1 MSIQVDQTTQGLAQ
15 AQGLTFPVA
24 DGSGGGAAGALSTAL
39 NTIVVAFPLT
49 LEFDVVRTTLGSVNT
64 GTFNIYNLKPS
75 SRKQV
80 HHDWWET
87 LKYRKIVLSAGY
99 DRNPKL
105 PQIFVGNVQSA
116 SSVRQGTNWV
126 TRIEAYSGIYGIQN
140 GQVSLSLQSGF
151 DMKTALVTAATAMPN
166 VSLGAIGDFE
176 PPQSSRGLS
185 LCGNAWDVIQGLVV
199 PQGGECFIDQERA
212 CMLQKDDYID
222 FPGNVLEIS
231 SLSEGL
237 LETPQRS
244 QQGTI
249 VEILFE
255 PRVQVG
261 QLIRLTTEETTYNGL
276 YVVKGIR
283 HRGIISG
290 AVGGDCR
297 TVLTLWQNGSAPFNA
312 VAPLS

>member
-1 MSIQVDQTTQGLAQ
+1 MSIQVDQTTQSLAQ

-24 DGSGGGAAGALSTAL
+24 DGSGAGGAGPLSTAL
-39 NTIVVAFPLT
+39 NTVVVAFPLT
-49 LEFDVVRTTLGSVNT
+49 LEFDIVRTTLGSVNT

-87 LKYRKIVLSAGY
+87 LKYRRIVLNAGY

-105 PQIFVGNVQSA
+105 PQIFVGNIQSA

-126 TRIEAYSGIYGIQN
+126 TKIEAYSGIFGIQN

-151 DMKTALVTAATAMPN
+151 DMRTALTTAATAMPN
-166 VSLGAIGDFE
+166 VSLGAIGDFD

-185 LCGNAWDVIQGLVV
+185 VCGNAWDVIQDLS
-199 PQGGECFIDQERA
+199 QGGEAFIDQEKV
-212 CMLQKDDYID
+212 CILQKGDYIN
-222 FPGNVLEIS
+222 FPGSVLEIS

-237 LETPQRS
+237 LDTPQRS

-261 QLIRLTTEETTYNGL
+261 QLVRLTTEETVYNGL
-276 YVVKGIR
+276 YVVKGI
-283 HRGIISG
+283 HHHGIISG

-297 TVLTLWQNGSAPFNA
+297 TTLTLWQNGSAPFNA